1 MSDVELIPTDPAA
14 RAAMTPS
21 TYVTAETLREGE
33 PAEHHAVHLSAEDGK
48 FTIGSWRAEP
58 YAEFIESY
66 PGDEFTHVIE
76 GTVVLTGGDG
86 VAHTFSA
93 GDSYTLRRGW
103 RGEFRVT
110 EPLLKQFAIYVP

>member
-1 MSDVELIPTDPAA
+1 MSDVQLISTGTLA
-14 RAAMTPS
+14 RESMTPS
-21 TYVTAETLREGE
+21 EYVTSATLREGN
-33 PAEHHAVHLSAEDGK
+33 PSEHHTVHLSAEDAR
-48 FTIGSWRAEP
+48 FTIGSWRAQP

-66 PGDEFTHVIE
+66 PGDELAHVIE
-76 GTVVLTGGDG
+76 GTVVLTGDDG
-86 VAHTFSA
+86 KAHTFAA